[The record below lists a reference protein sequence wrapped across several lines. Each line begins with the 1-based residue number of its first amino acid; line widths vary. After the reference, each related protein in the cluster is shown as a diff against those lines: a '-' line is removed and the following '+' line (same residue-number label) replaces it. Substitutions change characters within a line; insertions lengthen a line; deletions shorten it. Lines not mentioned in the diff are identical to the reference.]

1 MSASYNPLQTED
13 QQIEADAA
21 YARRLQSEERRS
33 ATTQS
38 PLHDVSEISRNH
50 AAAPELRLPTIPSP
64 AKLVEGLSREQTA
77 GAVFAAF
84 VAVKLG
90 LGPAFAQLTCVA
102 LGLAVFRVAR
112 KVANLDDEGAFRAA
126 FSAAFVLAFVVACV
140 GVTAADVCAL
150 IALGAAATKPPQSS
164 FTGDALKTVLKAERK
179 ATRGPKPRDFWGKL
193 QRKFTSAVD
202 DFFATLQDRAADVRF
217 YDCDLFMVCKVTP
230 PGADAVWL
238 VGAFY
243 KWHNANAVAVYVNR
257 WLADFAS
264 AHAAATRRRGAASQM
279 LIRVP
284 PGARA
289 GQRFRANTPR
299 GDSIEFVVPNGASAG
314 DVIVV
319 AY

>member
-21 YARRLQSEERRS
+21 YARRLQAEERRS
-33 ATTQS
+33 ATTRS

-50 AAAPELRLPTIPSP
+50 AAAPQFPQIPSP

-126 FSAAFVLAFVVACV
+126 FSASLCLAFVIACV

-150 IALGAAATKPPQSS
+150 LALGAAATKPQQSS